1 MENEWIVQNKKF
13 LELAGQFSVEA
24 SEYESSSAEV
34 RTNHTAGTLY
44 RYRTATSL
52 QMVTGTYIVPM
63 RKEESRQ

>member
-34 RTNHTAGTLY
+34 RTI
-44 RYRTATSL
+44 
-52 QMVTGTYIVPM
+52 Q
-63 RKEESRQ
+63 